1 MSSSNF
7 LNTLEAWWP
16 VLIAVV
22 MMIIVLAKMHS
33 TVEVLSEKVKVLF
46 EIINKYRP

>member
-33 TVEVLSEKVKVLF
+33 TVEGLSEKVRVLF
-46 EIINKYRP
+46 EIINKYRQ